1 MKTFY
6 FLLLVI
12 YSGNALAQY
21 APQAGLP
28 GSTAISAGSS
38 LFAGWATQC
47 TVQRGY
53 KDIASPGSGFA
64 TLGDSSNAAGPADGT
79 LVSLGDSGV
88 ATLTFN
94 HTIYNGPGP
103 DFAVFENG
111 FPNAADPS
119 QAFLELAFVE
129 VSSDGVNFFRFPN
142 HSETQTQT
150 QIGSFGS
157 PVATYLNNLAG
168 KYAGQYGTPFDISEI
183 ADNDLLDKN
192 HITHVKVID
201 VVGTINPDFA
211 SYDSQGNAV
220 NDSFPTPFAS
230 CGFDLQ
236 AVGVINSE
244 VLGLPVYNT
253 APLKMYPNPAKDL
266 LNLKSD
272 LALDITIYDMAGRA
286 VFSQKNNVNH
296 TINVSHL
303 SAGSY
308 SVVAISGSFSQRLPL
323 IISK

>member
-1 MKTFY
+1 MRKS
-6 FLLLVI
+6 LLLFCLGTI
-12 YSGNALAQY
+12 ATGFAQSY
-21 APQAGLP
+21 PPAADVEGT
-28 GSTAISAGSS
+28 TAIFKDSPLYIA
-38 LFAGWATQC
+38 WATGI
-47 TVQRGY
+47 TVERGLIN
-53 KDIASPGSGFA
+53 KSDPDAMAGGSHYATAGTPEAALGF
-64 TLGDSSNAAGPADGT
+64 PDGGI
-79 LVSLGDSGV
+79 VSLGDGGA
-88 ATLTFN
+88 ATLTFDAP
-94 HTIYNGPGP
+94 IINGAGF

-111 FPNAADPS
+111 SPN
-119 QAFLELAFVE
+119 FLELAFVE

-201 VVGTINPDFA
+201 VVGTINPVYA
-211 SYDSQGNAV
+211 SFDSQGNAV

>member
-1 MKTFY
+1 MKKS
-6 FLLLVI
+6 LLLFCLGTI
-12 YSGNALAQY
+12 ATGFAQSY
-21 APQAGLP
+21 PPAADVEGT
-28 GSTAISAGSS
+28 TAIFKDSPLYIA
-38 LFAGWATQC
+38 WATGI
-47 TVQRGY
+47 TVERGLIN
-53 KDIASPGSGFA
+53 KSDPDAMAGGSHYA
-64 TLGDSSNAAGPADGT
+64 TVGTPEAALGYPDGGI
-79 LVSLGDSGV
+79 VSLGDGGA
-88 ATLTFN
+88 ATLTFDAP
-94 HTIYNGPGP
+94 IINGAGF

-111 FPNAADPS
+111 SPN
-119 QAFLELAFVE
+119 FLELAFVE

-157 PVATYLNNLAG
+157 PMATYLNNLAG

-183 ADNDLLDKN
+183 ADNELLDKN

-266 LNLKSD
+266 LNIKSD

-286 VFSQKNNVNH
+286 VFSQKNNVNQ